1 MAAETLTSTQAASSW
16 PVRGIGQSGNLKV
29 AMGTYAI
36 AANVEAGD
44 IFELCKLPAG
54 ATVVG
59 GELRADP
66 LDTHA
71 TATLDMDLGWK
82 ATADEVTD
90 TDGFGNLGVWDD
102 TAVAGYKTT
111 TGHIFPLQGVIMT
124 AGYKTFT
131 AEATIQL
138 YANAAAATFAAGD
151 VTVVVYYTVGDDM
164 V

>member
-1 MAAETLTSTQAASSW
+1 MAAETLVSTQAVDSY
-16 PVRGIGQSGNLKV
+16 PVRGSGQAGNLKI
-29 AMGTYAI
+29 AMGTYSI

-66 LDTHA
+66 LETNA
-71 TATLDMDLGWK
+71 TPALDMDIGWK
-82 ATADEVTD
+82 ATDDEVTD
-90 TDGFGNLGVWDD
+90 TDGFGNLGTWDD
-102 TAVAGYKTT
+102 AVLAGYKEEA
-111 TGHIFPLQGVIMT
+111 GHIFPLQGVLMT

-138 YANAAAATFAAGD
+138 YANAAATTFAAGD
-151 VTVVVYYTVGDDM
+151 VTVVVYYTVNDDM

>member
-1 MAAETLTSTQAASSW
+1 MAAETLVATHAATGF
-16 PVRGIGQSGNLKV
+16 PVSAIGPAGDVKV
-29 AMGTYAI
+29 AYGTYAI

-54 ATVVG
+54 ATIVG

-71 TATLDMDLGWK
+71 TPTLDMDLGWK

-90 TDGFGNLGVWDD
+90 TDGLGNLGVWSD
-102 TAVAGYKTT
+102 TAVAGYRTEV
-111 TGHIFPLQGVIMT
+111 GHIFPLQGIVMT
-124 AGYKTFT
+124 AGFKTFT
-131 AEATIQL
+131 AEAVIQL

-151 VTVVVYYTVGDDM
+151 VTVVVYYTM
-164 V
+164 